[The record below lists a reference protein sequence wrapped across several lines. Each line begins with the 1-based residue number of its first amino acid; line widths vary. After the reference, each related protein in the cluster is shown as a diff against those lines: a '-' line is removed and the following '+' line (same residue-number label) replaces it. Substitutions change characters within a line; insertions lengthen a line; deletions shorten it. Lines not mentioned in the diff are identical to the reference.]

1 MRAKTRN
8 STLDQA
14 IALLVQN
21 NAAFLLQL
29 AETNKRQADTD
40 RRLARLE
47 IENRERFERI
57 EEEIRQIKLILLRH
71 EQMLAALPETIRQ
84 KIGFENR
91 E

>member
-14 IALLVQN
+14 MALLVQN

-40 RRLARLE
+40 QRLARLE
-47 IENRERFERI
+47 IENRECFERI

-84 KIGFENR
+84 KIGFEDR
-91 E
+91 Q